1 MYPMII
7 TAIMAGACFAG
18 AVYFACVSYLD
29 RVASHMIMA
38 AMMTLTSVSALAFLF
53 QRLNYG

>member
-18 AVYFACVSYLD
+18 AVYFAREAYLD
-29 RVASHMIMA
+29 RGLRHMIMSV
-38 AMMTLTSVSALAFLF
+38 MMMLTSVSALTFLF